1 MKKPVIILLVSIAI
15 FLALNTNVLH
25 AQCPMCK
32 ANVESSLKNTER
44 LVGKGLNTGILY
56 LLALPYLLAGAGCL
70 YYYRMYKSRKNQ

>member
-1 MKKPVIILLVSIAI
+1 MKKLIIVLLVSTAI
-15 FLALNTNVLH
+15 FLVLNTNILH

-70 YYYRMYKSRKNQ
+70 YYYRKYRTGQNQ